1 MNHLPKPYFFFLLV
15 CLSLTACTSDELA
28 FDIIESPVLAV
39 FEDSPNTTAEM
50 LAVTATF
57 YDLDKSGILDQNI
70 GIDSLPIQDLEISVY
85 VDGSALISSYTTDVE
100 GIVEFEAAFQELG
113 TSRRLE
119 WVGSYEGVPFRIYQ
133 NY

>member
-1 MNHLPKPYFFFLLV
+1 MNHFLKSYVFFLLA
-15 CLSLTACTSDELA
+15 CLSVTACTSDELA

-39 FEDSPNTTAEM
+39 FEDSPNTTADI
-50 LAVTATF
+50 LAVKATF
-57 YDLDKSGILDQNI
+57 YDLDKSGILDQTI
-70 GIDSLPIQDLEISVY
+70 GIDSLPIQDLAIDVF
-85 VDGSALISSYTTDVE
+85 VDGSALISTYTTDAE
-100 GIVEFEAAFQELG
+100 GIVEFEAAYQELG